1 MKLYQ
6 LGIPNRDGKGV
17 FSMGKFVRKIALLLV
32 LMLVLGIGA
41 GAAET
46 RAFSVDTKS
55 GILLNFFNAGEEC
68 SSWSWKTGNWSNW
81 TGTATAG
88 SGLLKADLDPTVEK
102 IIMSS
107 GDLNH
112 VLSETDVVEIRFKT
126 DSLTSGSLSTAD
138 RFTVYCYTSVNG
150 YTVSKSVRFHDTG
163 IEYAPVGQY
172 QTITLPA
179 FLQNGTDFVEI
190 AKGEVLNRITLCP
203 YQEGTGDNKTITASM
218 VIDYIYIGPAAN
230 APSGWSE
237 KSSDLFFDFTN
248 DPDDQHRYSITTYN
262 RTQFDA
268 SVSNWHAYGGTL
280 TLSNEETRGDDGGFL
295 ADGLLSVKSS
305 GGKNYLTIQTG
316 AKNTK
321 GIQYSGNKNDKYA
334 EIRVRAN
341 GFDGTKSGTLQICAR
356 TKDGA
361 SYEQLDGVDVRLKTT
376 FSAADLK
383 SGEYVVLRFTNEE
396 ELARWRQMEC
406 IYNICV
412 LLTYDGFTTAHSLDY
427 DYIYIGDEKQQTHV
441 MLDFEKDSPVNTVT
455 HWTQRVTGSS
465 INTVDAFGIGTEHST
480 MFGSVTLANSTGA
493 WAAVTYENQTR
504 YIVQPGDVMKIRVNL
519 SKDEN
524 TAGTLEDMRV
534 NLAAGGRGYWGTWKP
549 TILSV
554 KATDLKIDGTFHE
567 YTIKIPEDS
576 YIMGTP
582 IRSLFYGFMGKDG
595 YSIDFDVDYIYIGP
609 EEKFTAYTGRTTATE
624 TPVPMETD
632 VETVDNSLISFGLYN
647 YNHRVNDNAPAG
659 LSYGR
664 TLENVFPFWNDYATD
679 CGRNV
684 FCDGT
689 SRWNRFY
696 EASGSTVSPALGADG
711 YPKVDLTRNYSNFN
725 AVSLGHLFG
734 KDYALGVHSYDPV
747 NTPLQFDGAYYT
759 YDSTKNGVDYNVQTN
774 EFYVRNEAGDGFTP
788 FTYDSTRPD
797 NWYGMTME
805 LNFAQTDE
813 NTVFELS
820 SMDDAWVFIDG
831 CLVLDLG
838 GGNGLKTGS
847 IDFATGKVTATGG
860 SVTQTHTILQ
870 RYQDAAREA
879 ITAWDGDTY
888 AEGTNHTLQLFFL
901 ERTTNGKLCRISFNL
916 EPIATTEGHEFE
928 QTLLFGQLHNHTT
941 YSDGTGTTAQAYQ
954 HIYGVADMD
963 YFLVTD
969 HSNYFSTAT
978 GSKIK
983 DYYNLSGLK
992 KNSAGTMS
1000 LWEEQR
1006 AITEEYNAAYRNVT
1020 IAQGYEMTWKRVDPD
1035 HLKETGH
1042 MNVFN
1047 GYGTISRLTAGT
1059 ETNSVKGDFSGMYYF
1074 YDMLVNAEK
1083 GVNEKGTAVSRT
1095 KYIQDAPIVAM
1106 WNHPSDYWGN
1116 FNKFAGY
1123 TEARDAVISLIEIR
1137 NGGATYEDR
1146 YNLALS
1152 EGWHIGPTAGQ
1163 DHHGTDWGSVN
1174 GLRTVVR
1181 TDDFTEAGLYWA
1193 LSRRHVYATVDQNFR
1208 IYYDMVVDGQT
1219 YQMGDIARYGEN
1231 ATVTAILELFQP
1243 DGEAIG
1249 KVDLIG
1255 KDGKAFYSISISD
1268 SYAYLEIP
1276 LEAAEAYYYV
1286 RVKPSDNQVAY
1297 TAPIWLESCTEHQA
1311 VTDADIAPTCT
1322 LEGLTEGAHCDL
1334 CGKILVAQEILPAIG
1349 HSYSYTNMGD
1359 GTHTALC
1366 TLCNGTL
1373 KEEHSYTEG
1382 VCVCG
1387 AKREAEAKEDSSLKL
1402 SHSLNL
1408 ASDISINFV
1417 VPASMLEG
1425 YDMSTVYAE
1434 STVENYEGETFL
1446 GTSIVRMEPVKNGS
1460 LYYFT
1465 LTGIT
1470 AVQMNDSISTM
1481 LYGEKDGQMYYSPAD
1496 LYSVAQYA
1504 YSQLGKDSATESL
1517 KSLCADLLR
1526 YGTKA
1531 QLYKE
1536 YRVSSLA
1543 DGNMTEEY
1551 KAYLSGLEAVTFG
1564 NNNTDLGDLENAS
1577 VTWAGKTLDLDSK
1590 VRVKFVFS
1598 TAISASELESLYLRV
1613 SYKDICGETMELTV
1627 TEMEEYNADRG
1638 LYAFTVDALLASE
1651 LREVLTVQIYAG
1663 EEPVSTTLQYS
1674 ADTYGNNKTGVLG
1687 ELCKALFAYSD
1698 SAKAYFAN

>member
-1 MKLYQ
+1 MKN
-6 LGIPNRDGKGV
+6 I
-17 FSMGKFVRKIALLLV
+17 VRKLALLVALLL
-32 LMLVLGIGA
+32 LVTLAA

-55 GILLNFFNAGEEC
+55 GVLLNFFNAGEEC

-88 SGLLKADLDPTVEK
+88 SGILQADLDPTVEK
-102 IIMSS
+102 IALSS

-150 YTVSKSVRFHDTG
+150 YTVSKSVRFHDTE

-179 FLQNGTDFVEI
+179 YLQNGTDFVEI

-203 YQEGTGDNKTITASM
+203 YQEGTGDNKTITASI

-321 GIQYSGNKNDKYA
+321 GIQYTGNKNDKYA

-412 LLTYDGFTTAHSLDY
+412 LLSYDGFTTSHGLDY

-480 MFGSVTLANSTGA
+480 MFGSVTLANSTNA

-554 KATDLKIDGTFHE
+554 KAADLKIDGTFHE
-567 YTIKIPEDS
+567 YTVKIPEDS

-582 IRSLFYGFMGKDG
+582 VRSLFYGFMGKDG
-595 YSIDFDVDYIYIGP
+595 YAIDFDVDYIYIGP
-609 EEKFTAYTGRTTATE
+609 EDKFTAYTGRTATVE
-624 TPVPMETD
+624 APVPMESD
-632 VETVDNSLISFGLYN
+632 IETVDNDLISFGLYN
-647 YNHRVNDNAPAG
+647 YNHRINDNAPAG
-659 LSYGR
+659 LAYSR

-696 EASGSTVSPALGADG
+696 EATGSTVSPALGADG
-711 YPKVDLTRNYSNFN
+711 YPKVDLTRNYSSFH

-734 KDYALGVHSYDPV
+734 KDYALGIHPYEPT
-747 NTPLQFDGAYYT
+747 NTPLTFDGEYYT

-774 EFYVRNEAGDGFTP
+774 EFYVRTEAGDGFTP
-788 FTYDSTRPD
+788 FTYDSAQPD

-805 LNFAQTDE
+805 LNFAQTDK

-847 IDFATGKVTATGG
+847 IDFATGTVTATGG
-860 SVTQTHTILQ
+860 SVTQTHTILE
-870 RYQDAAREA
+870 RYQNAAREA
-879 ITAWDGDTY
+879 VTSWNGDTY
-888 AEGTNHTLQLFFL
+888 AEGTTHTLQLYFL

-916 EPIATTEGHEFE
+916 EPVAASAEKHEFKE
-928 QTLLFGQLHNHTT
+928 TLLFGQLHNHTT

-954 HIYGVADMD
+954 YIHGVTDMD
-963 YFLVTD
+963 YFLVSD
-969 HSNYFSTAT
+969 HSNYFSTET

-1006 AITEEYNAAYRNVT
+1006 IITEEYNAAYRNVL

-1035 HLKETGH
+1035 QLKETGH
-1042 MNVFN
+1042 MNIFN
-1047 GYGTISRLTAGT
+1047 GYGTVSRLTAGT
-1059 ETNSVKGDFSGMYYF
+1059 ETNSVKGDFSGLYYF
-1074 YDMLVNAEK
+1074 YDMMVNANN
-1083 GVNEKGTAVSRT
+1083 GLNEKGTAISRT
-1095 KYIQDAPIVAM
+1095 KYIQDAPLVAM
-1106 WNHPSDYWGN
+1106 WNHPSNKWGT
-1116 FNKFAGY
+1116 FNEYAGY
-1123 TEARDAVISLIEIR
+1123 SEARDEIINLMEVR
-1137 NGGATYEDR
+1137 NNGATYDAS
-1146 YNLALS
+1146 YNSALS
-1152 EGWHIGPTAGQ
+1152 KGWHIGPTAGQ
-1163 DHHGTDWGSVN
+1163 DHHGTEWGTVN
-1174 GLRTVVR
+1174 ELRTVIR

-1193 LSRRHVYATVDQNFR
+1193 LSRRHVYATVDKNFQ

-1219 YQMGDIARYGEN
+1219 YQMGDIAKYGEN
-1231 ATVTAILELFQP
+1231 ATITAILELFQP

-1249 KVDLIG
+1249 KVEIIG
-1255 KDGKAFYSISISD
+1255 KNSVVVHTINLSD

-1276 LEAAEAYYYV
+1276 LDGAQPYYYI
-1286 RVKPSDNQVAY
+1286 RVTPADKQLAY
-1297 TAPIWLESCTEHQA
+1297 TAPIWLEACTEHSVKVDEA
-1311 VTDADIAPTCT
+1311 VLPTCT
-1322 LEGLTEGAHCDL
+1322 VTGLTEGSHCEL
-1334 CGKILVAQEILPAIG
+1334 CGMILTKQEVIPAIG
-1349 HSYSYTNMGD
+1349 HSYTYTDLCD
-1359 GTHTALC
+1359 GSHKTACSLC
-1366 TLCNGTL
+1366 DFTGA
-1373 KEEHSYTEG
+1373 EDHSFTDG
-1382 VCVCG
+1382 ICVCG
-1387 AKREAEAKEDSSLKL
+1387 AKEILDPIMDGKITIG
-1402 SHSLNL
+1402 HTLNL
-1408 ASDISINFV
+1408 ASDISVNFV
-1417 VPASMLEG
+1417 VPVTALEG
-1425 YDMSTVYAE
+1425 FDMDTVYAE
-1434 STVENYEGETFL
+1434 CRYFNYVGSDRGDERVITL
-1446 GTSIVRMEPVKNGS
+1446 RPVLSGKY
-1460 LYYFT
+1460 YYFT
-1465 LTGIT
+1465 LEGLT
-1470 AVQMNDSISTM
+1470 AVHMTNELTTV
-1481 LYGEKDGQMYYSPAD
+1481 LYGVKDGQPYYSPAD
-1496 LYSVAQYA
+1496 TYSIATYA
-1504 YSQLGKDSATESL
+1504 YSQMGKASMPQSL
-1517 KSLCADLLR
+1517 KTLCADLLR
-1526 YGTKA
+1526 YGSA
-1531 QLYKE
+1531 IQVYKG
-1536 YRVSSLA
+1536 YRTDYLA
-1543 DGNMTEEY
+1543 DRDMTEAQ
-1551 KAYLSGLEAVTFG
+1551 KAYLSDTETLTFG
-1564 NNNTDLGDLENAS
+1564 TLNEEGKELDAPTVLWKGKSLDLQSKVGIKYIVNLANYKGDISSLS
-1577 VTWAGKTLDLDSK
+1577 LKVTYVDYAGK
-1590 VRVKFVFS
+1590 
-1598 TAISASELESLYLRV
+1598 EQ
-1613 SYKDICGETMELTV
+1613 TV
-1627 TEMEEYNADRG
+1627 TIEEIEAYKEADS
-1638 LYAFTVDALLASE
+1638 LYAFTFNGLLAAE
-1651 LREVLTVQIYAG
+1651 LRTAVTVQVMEG
-1663 EEPVSTTLQYS
+1663 DTPVSNTLRYS
-1674 ADTYGNNKTGVLG
+1674 ADTYGNNKTGQLLIV
-1687 ELCKALFAYSD
+1687 CKTLFAYSD
-1698 SAKAYFAN
+1698 SAKAYFQP

>member
-1 MKLYQ
+1 
-6 LGIPNRDGKGV
+6 
-17 FSMGKFVRKIALLLV
+17 MGKTIRKMALLLALLLV
-32 LMLVLGIGA
+32 LGVGA

-46 RAFSVDTKS
+46 RAFSVDNKS
-55 GILLNFFNAGEEC
+55 GILLNFFNAGDEC
-68 SSWSWKTGNWSNW
+68 SWKWTTGNWSNW
-81 TGTATAG
+81 TGTATTG
-88 SGLLKADLDPTVEK
+88 SGIMTANLDPTVEK
-102 IIMSS
+102 ICMSN

-203 YQEGTGDNKTITASM
+203 YQEGTGDNKTITATM

-230 APSGWSE
+230 APSGWTE

-268 SVSNWHAYGGTL
+268 SVSNWHAYGGSL

-295 ADGLLSVKSS
+295 ADGILSVKST
-305 GGKNYLTIQTG
+305 GGKNYLSVQTG
-316 AKNTK
+316 AKDTK
-321 GIQYSGNKNDKYA
+321 GIQYTGNKSDQYA

-341 GFDGTKSGTLQICAR
+341 GFDGSKSGTLQICAR

-361 SYEQLDGVDVRLKTT
+361 SYEQVDGVDVRLKTT

-383 SGEYVVLRFTNEE
+383 KGEYVVLRFTNPE
-396 ELARWRQMEC
+396 ELARWRQLEC
-406 IYNICV
+406 IYNIC
-412 LLTYDGFTTAHSLDY
+412 LILSYDGFTTSHSLDY
-427 DYIYIGDEKQQTHV
+427 DYIYIGDDKQQDHV

-465 INTVDAFGIGTEHST
+465 INTVDDFGIGTEHST
-480 MFGSVTLANSTGA
+480 MFGSVTLANSSSA
-493 WAAVTYENQTR
+493 WAAVTFENQLR
-504 YIVQPGDVMKIRVNL
+504 YEVQPGDVMKIRVKL
-519 SKDEN
+519 SQDPAS
-524 TAGTLEDMRV
+524 TGTLEDMRV

-549 TILSV
+549 TILKV
-554 KATDLKIDGTFHE
+554 KGTDLKIDGTFHE
-567 YTIKIPEDS
+567 YTVSIPESS

-582 IRSLFYGFMGKDG
+582 VRSLFFGFMGKDG

-609 EEKFTAYTGRTTATE
+609 EDQFTAYTGRSATVE
-624 TPVPMETD
+624 TPAPMDTD
-632 VETVDNSLISFGLYN
+632 AETVDNELISFKLFN

-659 LSYGR
+659 LAYGR
-664 TLENVFPFWNDYATD
+664 TMENVFPFWNDYATD

-696 EASGSTVSPALGADG
+696 EASGSTVSPALGTDG
-711 YPKVDLTRNYSNFN
+711 YPKVNLTRNYSSFN

-734 KDYALGVHSYDPV
+734 KDYALGVHAYEPV
-747 NTPLQFDGAYYT
+747 NTPLQFDGEFYS
-759 YDSTKNGVDYNVQTN
+759 YDSSLNEVDYNVETN
-774 EFYVRNEAGDGFTP
+774 KFYVRAEAGDGFTP
-788 FTYDSTRPD
+788 FTYDEKLPD

-805 LNFAQTDE
+805 LNFAQTYK

-870 RYQDAAREA
+870 RYQDGAREA

-888 AEGTNHTLQLFFL
+888 AEGTIHTLQLFFL

-916 EPIATTEGHEFE
+916 EPIATAVGHEFE

-954 HIYGVADMD
+954 HIHGVADMD

-969 HSNYFSTAT
+969 HSNYFSTET

-1095 KYIQDAPIVAM
+1095 KYIQEAPVVAM

-1116 FNKFAGY
+1116 FNSFAGY
-1123 TEARDAVISLIEIR
+1123 TESRDAVINLMEIR

-1152 EGWHIGPTAGQ
+1152 KGWHIGPTAGQ

-1208 IYYDMVVDGQT
+1208 IYYDMVVDGKT
-1219 YQMGDIARYGEN
+1219 YQMGDIAQFGEN

-1249 KVDLIG
+1249 TVDIIG
-1255 KDGKAFYSISISD
+1255 KNGAVVYSINITD

-1276 LEAAEAYYYV
+1276 MEAAEAYYYV
-1286 RVKPSDNQVAY
+1286 RVKPADNQVAY
-1297 TAPIWLESCTEHQA
+1297 TAPIWLEPCTEHEP
-1311 VTDADIAPTCT
+1311 VTDAPVAPTCT
-1322 LEGLTEGAHCDL
+1322 ENGFTAGSHCSVCGAV
-1334 CGKILVAQEILPAIG
+1334 LVQQEVIPATG
-1349 HSYSYTNMGD
+1349 HSYTYTGID
-1359 GTHTALC
+1359 VLTHKVACALC
-1366 TLCNGTL
+1366 DMEDVLSHTFVEGTCICGEPEV
-1373 KEEHSYTEG
+1373 KEPIL
-1382 VCVCG
+1382 
-1387 AKREAEAKEDSSLKL
+1387 EASLKL

-1408 ASDISINFV
+1408 ASDISVNFV
-1417 VPASMLEG
+1417 VLKSVLADFDLN
-1425 YDMSTVYAE
+1425 TVYVE
-1434 STVENYEGETFL
+1434 SVIDVYEGNEKV
-1446 GTSIVRMEPVKNGS
+1446 GTKTVRIEPVDNGYY
-1460 LYYFT
+1460 YYFT
-1465 LTGIT
+1465 LNGLT
-1470 AVQMNDSISTM
+1470 AVQMNNRIQSV
-1481 LYGEKDGQMYYSPAD
+1481 LYGTKEGQPYYSPVDDYAIAD
-1496 LYSVAQYA
+1496 YA
-1504 YSQLGKDSATESL
+1504 YSQLN
-1517 KSLCADLLR
+1517 KSNTTDKLRALCADLLR
-1526 YGTKA
+1526 YGAKA
-1531 QLYKE
+1531 QIYKN
-1536 YRVSSLA
+1536 YRTDALA
-1543 DGNMTEEY
+1543 DQLMTEAHR
-1551 KAYLSGLEAVTFG
+1551 AYLSDAEAVTFG
-1564 NNNTDLGDLENAS
+1564 NVNEDLKDLADAPIA
-1577 VTWAGKTLDLDSK
+1577 WAGKTLNLESK
-1590 VRVKFVFS
+1590 VCLKFVFKTTGYTGDLS
-1598 TAISASELESLYLRV
+1598 DLSLRV
-1613 SYKDICGETMELTV
+1613 SYEDRKGETKTIILTQMEV
-1627 TEMEEYNADRG
+1627 YSEAAQ
-1638 LYAFTVDALLASE
+1638 LYSFTVDALLAAE
-1651 LREVLTVQIYAG
+1651 LRSVVSVRIYAG
-1663 EEPVSTTLQYS
+1663 DKPVSSTLRYS
-1674 ADTYGNNKTGVLG
+1674 PDTYGNGKTGSLG

-1698 SAKAYFAN
+1698 SAKGYFAG

>member
-1 MKLYQ
+1 M
-6 LGIPNRDGKGV
+6 G
-17 FSMGKFVRKIALLLV
+17 SMIQKIALLLALLLLISGV
-32 LMLVLGIGA
+32 AV
-41 GAAET
+41 AAES
-46 RAFSVDTKS
+46 RALQVDSKS
-55 GILLNFFNAGEEC
+55 GILLNFFNAGAE

-88 SGLLKADLDPTVEK
+88 SGLLTADLDPTVEK
-102 IIMSS
+102 IAMSS

-112 VLSETDVVEIRFKT
+112 VLKETDVVEIRFKT

-163 IEYAPVGQY
+163 IQYAEVGKY

-237 KSSDLFFDFTN
+237 KGSDLFFDFTN

-262 RTQFDA
+262 RNQFDA

-280 TLSNEETRGDDGGFL
+280 TLSNEETRGEDGGFL

-321 GIQYSGNKNDKYA
+321 GIQYAGNKNDKYA

-341 GFDGTKSGTLQICAR
+341 GFDGTKNGTLQICAR

-406 IYNICV
+406 IYNVCV
-412 LLTYDGFTTAHSLDY
+412 LLSYDGFTTAHSLDY
-427 DYIYIGDEKQQTHV
+427 DYIYIGDEEQPTHV
-441 MLDFEKDSPVNTVT
+441 MLDFDKDSPVNTVT
-455 HWTQRVTGSS
+455 HWTRRVTGSS

-480 MFGSVTLANSTGA
+480 MFGSVTLANSSSA

-524 TAGTLEDMRV
+524 TAGVLEDMRV

-554 KATDLKIDGTFHE
+554 KAADLKIDGTFHE
-567 YTIKIPEDS
+567 YTVKIPEDS

-582 IRSLFYGFMGKDG
+582 VRSLFYGFMGKDG
-595 YSIDFDVDYIYIGP
+595 YAIDFDVDYIYIGP
-609 EEKFTAYTGRTTATE
+609 EDKFTAYTGRTATVE
-624 TPVPMETD
+624 APVPMDTD
-632 VETVDNSLISFGLYN
+632 VETVDNDLISFGLYN

-659 LSYGR
+659 LAYSR

-696 EASGSTVSPALGADG
+696 EATGSTVSPALGADG
-711 YPKVDLTRNYSNFN
+711 YPKVDLTRNYSSFN

-734 KDYALGVHSYDPV
+734 KDYALGVHPYEPT
-747 NTPLQFDGAYYT
+747 NTPLQFDGEYYT

-774 EFYVRNEAGDGFTP
+774 EFYVRSEAGDGFTP
-788 FTYDSTRPD
+788 FTYDSAQPD

-805 LNFAQTDE
+805 LNFAQTDK

-847 IDFATGKVTATGG
+847 IDFATGTVTATGG
-860 SVTQTHTILQ
+860 SVTQTHTILE
-870 RYQDAAREA
+870 RYQNAAREA
-879 ITAWDGDTY
+879 VTSWNGDTY
-888 AEGTNHTLQLFFL
+888 AEGTTHTLQLYFL

-916 EPIATTEGHEFE
+916 EPIAASAEKHEFAE
-928 QTLLFGQLHNHTT
+928 TLLFGQLHNHTT
-941 YSDGTGTTAQAYQ
+941 YSDGTGTTSQAYEYI
-954 HIYGVADMD
+954 HGVTDMD
-963 YFLVTD
+963 YFLVSD
-969 HSNYFSTAT
+969 HSNYFSTET

-1006 AITEEYNAAYRNVT
+1006 IITEEYNAAYRNVL
-1020 IAQGYEMTWKRVDPD
+1020 IAQGYEMTWKRVDPNQ
-1035 HLKETGH
+1035 LKETGH
-1042 MNVFN
+1042 MNIFN
-1047 GYGTISRLTAGT
+1047 GYGTVSRLTAGT
-1059 ETNSVKGDFSGMYYF
+1059 ETNSVKGDFSGLYYF
-1074 YDMLVNAEK
+1074 YDMMVNANN
-1083 GVNEKGTAVSRT
+1083 GLNEKGTAISRT

-1106 WNHPSDYWGN
+1106 WNHPSNKWGT
-1116 FNKFAGY
+1116 FNEYAGY
-1123 TEARDAVISLIEIR
+1123 SEARDEIINLMEVR
-1137 NGGATYEDR
+1137 NNGATYDAS
-1146 YNLALS
+1146 YNSALS
-1152 EGWHIGPTAGQ
+1152 KGWHIGPTAGQ
-1163 DHHGTDWGSVN
+1163 DHHGTEWGTVN
-1174 GLRTVVR
+1174 ELRTVIR

-1193 LSRRHVYATVDQNFR
+1193 LSRRHVYATVDKNFQ

-1219 YQMGDIARYGEN
+1219 YQMGDIAKYGEN
-1231 ATVTAILELFQP
+1231 ATITAILELFQP

-1249 KVDLIG
+1249 KVEIIG
-1255 KDGKAFYSISISD
+1255 KNSAVVYTINLSD

-1276 LEAAEAYYYV
+1276 LDGAQPYYYI
-1286 RVKPSDNQVAY
+1286 RVTPADKQLAY
-1297 TAPIWLESCTEHQA
+1297 TAPIWLEPCTEHSP
-1311 VTDADIAPTCT
+1311 VTDTATAPTCT
-1322 LEGLTEGAHCDL
+1322 ENGLTEGSHCSI
-1334 CGKILVAQEILPAIG
+1334 CNTVLVAQEAVAPLG
-1349 HSYSYTNMGD
+1349 HDYSYTDLGD
-1359 GTHTALC
+1359 SHTGTCSRCDAVV
-1366 TLCNGTL
+1366 
-1373 KEEHSYTEG
+1373 TEG
-1382 VCVCG
+1382 HAFTEGTCICG
-1387 AKREAEAKEDSSLKL
+1387 KTEVQEPQLDESLKIN
-1402 SHSLNL
+1402 HTLNL
-1408 ASDISINFV
+1408 ASDISVNFAV
-1417 VPASMLEG
+1417 AKSLLA
-1425 YDMSTVYAE
+1425 DFDLSTVYLE
-1434 STVENYEGETFL
+1434 CTMDTYEGNTKT
-1446 GTSIVRMEPVKNGS
+1446 GTTTVKLQPVEQGNY
-1460 LYYFT
+1460 YYFT
-1465 LTGIT
+1465 LTGLT
-1470 AVQMNDSISTM
+1470 AVQMNDRLSSV
-1481 LYGEKDGQMYYSPAD
+1481 LYGNKNGQPYYSSTDSYSIAD
-1496 LYSVAQYA
+1496 YA
-1504 YSQLGKDSATESL
+1504 YSQLNKTNSATSL
-1517 KSLCADLLR
+1517 KTLCADLLR
-1526 YGTKA
+1526 YGKEA
-1531 QLYKE
+1531 QLFKN
-1536 YRVSSLA
+1536 YRTDSLVDA
-1543 DGNMTEEY
+1543 AMTDVH
-1551 KAYLSGLEAVTFG
+1551 KAYLSDVESVTFG
-1564 NNNTDLGDLENAS
+1564 NTNETLTDLENPMIPW
-1577 VTWAGKTLDLDSK
+1577 VGKALDLDSK
-1590 VRVKFVFS
+1590 VCLKFVFS
-1598 TAISASELESLYLRV
+1598 MSTYSGELSNLTLRV
-1613 SYKDICGETMELTV
+1613 SYKDSTGAEKTLTL
-1627 TEMEEYNADRG
+1627 TNAALYNPDRG
-1638 LYAFTVDALLASE
+1638 YYAFTLDTLLAAE
-1651 LREVLTVQIYAG
+1651 LRSVVSVQIYAG
-1663 EEPVSTTLQYS
+1663 DTPVSCTLRYS
-1674 ADTYGNNKTGVLG
+1674 ADTYGNNKTGKLL

-1698 SAKAYFAN
+1698 SAKAYFQ